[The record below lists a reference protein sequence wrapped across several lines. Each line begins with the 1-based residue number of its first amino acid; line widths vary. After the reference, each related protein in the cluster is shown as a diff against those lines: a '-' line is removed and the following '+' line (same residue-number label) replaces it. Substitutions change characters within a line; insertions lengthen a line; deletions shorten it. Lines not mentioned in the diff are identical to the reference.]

1 MRHEDEGRAAE
12 TATDLFTYLKFM
24 YFFFLFLFEVS
35 IPNTKKKK
43 KSLKSGAMFFHRLLK
58 SESEDT
64 FWWHVLGNHPRA
76 RLSEH

>member
-43 KSLKSGAMFFHRLLK
+43 SLKSGAMFFHRLLK

>member
-43 KSLKSGAMFFHRLLK
+43 KSEKWRDVFSPIVEK
-58 SESEDT
+58 
-64 FWWHVLGNHPRA
+64 
-76 RLSEH
+76 